1 MSVCRSTVLL
11 RGLIAMGLAVA
22 MPATSAE
29 PPAPPAPPP
38 AADIAPAP
46 APPPSPA
53 QILAIPPQLQALLQQ
68 RVIAPGYARE
78 QRIERLVHLIF
89 DDDGMALTYDP
100 YATQTLTETW
110 QNHRANCLSFTLLF
124 VTLARAAGIDARVQE
139 VAQVVT
145 WYQDQGVIYSVGHV
159 NAGVNIN
166 GRIAVVDLDRN
177 VLYDRYGPQPVSPA
191 RALAHFYNNRGA
203 MHMTDGDAV
212 QARAYFQAALAQ
224 DPAFVSGWNNLGVLD
239 ARSGNLAQA
248 EHDYRIALQLKPRNA
263 PSLTNAAALY
273 RRLGDSRQATLL
285 ANRLQQVQRDDP
297 FVQFR
302 LGNAA
307 EQRHDY
313 AAAIRY
319 YRRAVA
325 LYETAHQFHFGL
337 ARAYFLAG
345 DNRRASRE
353 MARARDLA
361 GDDAGA
367 LKARYQA
374 KMESLARWRQH
385 DAAAN

>member
-1 MSVCRSTVLL
+1 MSVCRTLVLL
-11 RGLIAMGLAVA
+11 VLLA
-22 MPATSAE
+22 
-29 PPAPPAPPP
+29 P
-38 AADIAPAP
+38 AAALAAPAERGGSPSPPTEAGVP
-46 APPPSPA
+46 AATALPSPA
-53 QILAIPPQLQALLQQ
+53 QILAIPAPLQALLQQ
-68 RVIAPGYARE
+68 RVIAPGYSRE
-78 QRIERLVHLIF
+78 QRVERLVHLIF

-110 QNHRANCLSFTLLF
+110 QNRRANCLSFTLLF

-145 WYQDQGVIYSVGHV
+145 WFQDQGVIYSVGHV
-159 NAGVNIN
+159 NAGVNFR

-177 VLYDRYGPQPVSPA
+177 VLYDRYGPQPVSQE

-212 QARAYFQAALAQ
+212 QARAYFQAALAM

-248 EHDYRIALQLKPRNA
+248 ERDYRTALQLKPRNA

-273 RRLGDSRQATLL
+273 RRLGDTHQAALL
-285 ANRLQQVQRDDP
+285 AKRLQQVQRDDP

-302 LGNAA
+302 LGNQA
-307 EQRHDY
+307 EQRRDY
-313 AAAIRY
+313 AAAIGY
-319 YRRAVA
+319 YRRAVRM
-325 LYETAHQFHFGL
+325 YDTAHQFHFGL

-345 DNRRASRE
+345 DTRRASRE

-361 GDDAGA
+361 GDNGGV
-367 LKARYQA
+367 LKAQYQA
-374 KMESLARWRQH
+374 KLDSLARWRQH
-385 DAAAN
+385 GATVN

>member
-1 MSVCRSTVLL
+1 MSVCRIPWLL
-11 RGLIAMGLAVA
+11 ALLVPAMALARPLDDAPV
-22 MPATSAE
+22 
-29 PPAPPAPPP
+29 PAPTPIQ
-38 AADIAPAP
+38 AAAPAP
-46 APPPSPA
+46 AAPPSPA
-53 QILAIPPQLQALLQQ
+53 QILAIPAPLQALLQQ
-68 RVIAPGYARE
+68 RVIAPGYGRE
-78 QRIERLVHLIF
+78 QRVERLVHLIF
-89 DDDGMALTYDP
+89 DDDGMGLRYDP

-110 QNHRANCLSFTLLF
+110 ENRRANCLSFTLLF

-145 WYQDQGVIYSVGHV
+145 WYEDEGVIYNVGHV
-159 NAGVNIN
+159 NAGVNFR
-166 GRIAVVDLDRN
+166 GRMAVVDLDRN
-177 VLYDRYGPQPVSPA
+177 VLYDRYGPQPVSEQ

-203 MHMTDGDAV
+203 MHLTDGDPV
-212 QARAYFQAALAQ
+212 QARAYLQAALAQ

-263 PSLTNAAALY
+263 ASLTNAAALY
-273 RRLGDSRQATLL
+273 RRLGDSRQAALL
-285 ANRLQQVQRDDP
+285 AKRLQQVQRDDP
-297 FVQFR
+297 FAQFR
-302 LGNAA
+302 LGNQA

-319 YRRAVA
+319 YRQAVR
-325 LYETAHQFHFGL
+325 LYDSAHQFHFGL
-337 ARAYFLAG
+337 ARVYFLAG

-361 GDDAGA
+361 GDTGAA

-374 KMESLARWRQH
+374 KLDSLARWRQH
-385 DAAAN
+385 AAGIN